1 MMAIKRSDW
10 RYTIND
16 WRTTASNG
24 RMSRIANRLTTFLN
38 KPIYT
43 SPLTI
48 FRFAFGIMMFI
59 SLVRFAA
66 NGWIDAQYIQPE
78 FFFTFY
84 GFEWV
89 KPLNETGMYA
99 VFAVMMLAALFVAFG
114 IFYRISIITFFLLFT
129 YVELIDKTNY
139 LNHYYFISLLSF
151 LMCFLPSNL
160 AGFKNLRG
168 FVFIIQLQIAIV
180 YFFAGIAKINSDWL
194 LHAMPLKIWLAS
206 KADLP
211 LIGNLLTERW
221 VAYTFSWCGM
231 LFDVSII
238 FFLFN
243 RKTVWYAYA
252 VVVVFHTLT
261 AILFP
266 GIGMF
271 PFIMMVCATIF
282 LPATFHEQV
291 LQIANRGW
299 RMIDLKIP
307 SMQFNL
313 WPKIH
318 NLKFYLIPTFTIF
331 FLIQFALPF
340 RYLLYPENLFWH
352 EQGYRFSWR
361 VMLMEKAGTVFFTIR
376 GSDGKLFEVNN
387 RDFLTMQQEK
397 QMSTQPDM
405 ILQFAH
411 HLAELYHSKEV
422 YAEAYV
428 ALNGRASQ
436 LLIDPM
442 QNLCE
447 VQDGFAN
454 KEWITSPH
462 SLNEVEVLT
471 ASNR

>member
-1 MMAIKRSDW
+1 M
-10 RYTIND
+10 
-16 WRTTASNG
+16 NG
-24 RMSRIANRLTTFLN
+24 VIEKL
-38 KPIYT
+38 KT
-43 SPLTI
+43 SLLPPLGGGGALI
-48 FRFAFGIMMFI
+48 VFRFAFGIMMFL

-66 NGWIDAQYIQPE
+66 NGWIDALYIQPK
-78 FFFTFY
+78 FFFAFY
-84 GFEWV
+84 GFEWI
-89 KPLNETGMYA
+89 KPLSATGMYA
-99 VFAVMMLAALFVAFG
+99 VFAVMMIASLFVAFG
-114 IFYRISIITFFLLFT
+114 FFYRISIITFFLLFT

-151 LMCFLPSNL
+151 LMCFLPMTSKPRRFFNSPL
-160 AGFKNLRG
+160 LRRG
-168 FVFIIQLQIAIV
+168 VGGKVAVFLIQLQMATV

-194 LHAMPLKIWLAS
+194 VHAMPLKIWLAS

-211 LIGNLLTERW
+211 LIGNLLTEEW
-221 VAYTFSWCGM
+221 VAYAFSWCGM
-231 LFDVSII
+231 LFDVCIV

-282 LPATFHEQV
+282 LPVTFHEQV

-299 RMIDLKIP
+299 RMAGLKIP
-307 SMQFNL
+307 NLQFNL

-318 NLKFYLIPTFTIF
+318 NLKFYLIPTFAIF
-331 FLIQFALPF
+331 FLIQFTLPF

-361 VMLMEKAGTVFFTIR
+361 VMLMEKAGTVFFTVR
-376 GSDGKLFEVNN
+376 DSDGKLFEVNN

-397 QMSTQPDM
+397 QISTQPDM
-405 ILQFAH
+405 ILRFAH
-411 HLAELYHSKEV
+411 HLAELYQSKEV

-428 ALNGRASQ
+428 CLNGRASQ
-436 LLIDPM
+436 LLIDPK
-442 QNLCE
+442 QNLCK

-462 SLNEVEVLT
+462 FLDQIEVLT

>member
-1 MMAIKRSDW
+1 MKGVIEKV
-10 RYTIND
+10 
-16 WRTTASNG
+16 
-24 RMSRIANRLTTFLN
+24 
-38 KPIYT
+38 KT
-43 SPLTI
+43 SLLPPLGGGGALI
-48 FRFAFGIMMFI
+48 VFRFAFGIMMFL

-66 NGWIDAQYIQPE
+66 NGWIDALYIQPK

-84 GFEWV
+84 GFEWI
-89 KPLNETGMYA
+89 KPLSATGMYA
-99 VFAVMMLAALFVAFG
+99 VFAIMMLASLFVAFG
-114 IFYRISIITFFLLFT
+114 FFYRISIITFFLLFT

-151 LMCFLPSNL
+151 LMCFLPANL

-168 FVFIIQLQIAIV
+168 LRGFIFIIQLQMATV

-206 KADLP
+206 KSNLP
-211 LIGNLLTERW
+211 LIGNLLTEEW
-221 VAYTFSWCGM
+221 VAYAFSWCGM
-231 LFDVSII
+231 LFDVSIA

-271 PFIMMVCATIF
+271 PYIMMVCATVF
-282 LPATFHEQV
+282 LAPLTPR
-291 LQIANRGW
+291 RGGGEVPQNIW
-299 RMIDLKIP
+299 NVI
-307 SMQFNL
+307 
-313 WPKIH
+313 
-318 NLKFYLIPTFTIF
+318 NLKTALKTSPIGGGLVGTF

-352 EQGYRFSWR
+352 EQGFRFSWR
-361 VMLMEKAGTVFFTIR
+361 VMLMEKAGTVFFTVR
-376 GSDGKLFEVNN
+376 NADGKLFEVNN

-411 HLAELYHSKEV
+411 HLADVYQSKEV

-436 LLIDPM
+436 LLIDPK

-454 KEWITSPH
+454 KSWITSPA
-462 SLNEVEVLT
+462 LV
-471 ASNR
+471 SNVQLSMTKQFSN